1 MSLIEAIILGIVQG
15 VTEFLPISSTGH
27 LTLAGKLMDL
37 IGTPNH
43 IISTVNPE
51 HWTAFMAVIQLGTLA
66 AVFIYF
72 LKDIISIVR
81 SFLMEN
87 LKERKSFANQTMD
100 SRLGWLIIIGT
111 IPVVIFGLSFK
122 HLIEGNLTKNL
133 WVISGSLIILAIILF
148 VAEKTAKFKKEIK
161 DITIKDA
168 LVIGIAQSF
177 ALIPGS
183 SRSGTTITGGLFMGL
198 KRESAARFSFLLS
211 MPAVFASGL
220 LELKESLPFIHGDMV
235 LNLIAATIV
244 AGISGYLAIDF
255 LLKFLKKNTT
265 YVFIAYR
272 IILGIIILTLLF
284 NNIIQ
289 P

>member
-1 MSLIEAIILGIVQG
+1 LSIFEAVILGIVQG
-15 VTEFLPISSTGH
+15 ITEFLPISSTGH
-27 LTLAGKLMDL
+27 LTLAGRLMDL
-37 IGTPNH
+37 IGVPH
-43 IISTVNPE
+43 HLISLDNPE
-51 HWTAFMAVIQLGTLA
+51 HWTAFIAVIQLGTLA

-72 LKDIISIVR
+72 LKEIINIVR
-81 SFLMEN
+81 SFLQEN
-87 LKERKSFANQTMD
+87 VKDRKNFANQSID

-111 IPVVIFGLSFK
+111 IPVVILGLSFK
-122 HLIEGNLTKNL
+122 HVIEGNLTKNL
-133 WVISGSLIILAIILF
+133 WVISISLIALAVILF
-148 VAEKTAKFKKEIK
+148 IAEKIAKFKKEIK

-183 SRSGTTITGGLFMGL
+183 SRSGTTITGGLFVGL
-198 KRESAARFSFLLS
+198 NRESAARFSFLLS
-211 MPAVFASGL
+211 MPAVLASGL
-220 LELKESLPFIHGDMV
+220 LELKESLPYIHGEMV
-235 LNLIAATIV
+235 VNLIVSTII
-244 AGISGYLAIDF
+244 AGISGYIAIDF